1 MRALVIS
8 GRLIRFK
15 SNTGINK
22 ERSLEVT
29 EGEGKSGCL
38 LFPRL
43 LLFAF
48 FAGPMIWVT
57 GVETLLSPPFTQIV
71 HVHDNRKREVI
82 VWRWPVLTSATAS
95 ADRC

>member
-1 MRALVIS
+1 VRALVIS

-29 EGEGKSGCL
+29 EGEGKSGRL
-38 LFPRL
+38 LFLRL

-48 FAGPMIWVT
+48 FAGPIIWVT
-57 GVETLLSPPFTQIV
+57 GVLTRAKLFYRLPSPKSFTSMTTGNVRSSFGAGQ
-71 HVHDNRKREVI
+71 
-82 VWRWPVLTSATAS
+82 
-95 ADRC
+95 C